1 MDGERECVKFLP
13 GLDLTFLKACPC
25 MTWPSAEQRQRLLSS
40 DSLKAARRPGLC
52 ILAPSEAD
60 GFALNPETNG
70 HPRPR
75 GLPARQSPL
84 SSPNKSLLGWDQPV
98 FSSWSSGSDTPPCSQ
113 SPSLWVL
120 CSFFHGF
127 SQRQKAECLLLQGE
141 SRRWS
146 REEGGRQRCVVI
158 KHCRGLNK

>member
-40 DSLKAARRPGLC
+40 DSLKAAGRPGPC

-75 GLPARQSPL
+75 GLPARQPPQL
-84 SSPNKSLLGWDQPV
+84 AQQEPAWLGPACLLQLVIWLRHPSLLPV
-98 FSSWSSGSDTPPCSQ
+98 SFSLGAVFIFSWLLSE
-113 SPSLWVL
+113 
-120 CSFFHGF
+120 
-127 SQRQKAECLLLQGE
+127 AEGRMLFPAGREQALEQG
-141 SRRWS
+141 
-146 REEGGRQRCVVI
+146 GGREAAL
-158 KHCRGLNK
+158 RGD